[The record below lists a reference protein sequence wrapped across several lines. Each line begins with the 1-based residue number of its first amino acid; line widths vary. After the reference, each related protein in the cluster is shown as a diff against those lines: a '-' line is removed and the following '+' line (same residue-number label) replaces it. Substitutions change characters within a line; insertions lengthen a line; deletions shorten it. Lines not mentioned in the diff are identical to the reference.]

1 MLAGKYKNLLV
12 QVIQIL
18 TGGREGKKLH
28 SGSGLSGLFSSVR
41 VKITN
46 SAAT

>member
-1 MLAGKYKNLLV
+1 MLAGKYKILPV
-12 QVIQIL
+12 QMIQIL

-28 SGSGLSGLFSSVR
+28 SGSGLCGLFSPVR